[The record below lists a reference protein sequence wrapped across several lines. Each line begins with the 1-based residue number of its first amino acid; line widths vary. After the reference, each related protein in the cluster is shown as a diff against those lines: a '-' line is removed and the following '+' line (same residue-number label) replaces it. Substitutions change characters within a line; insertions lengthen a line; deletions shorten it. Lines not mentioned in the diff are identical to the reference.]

1 MTIYLGT
8 TILFIAFSYVM
19 LLFFQQ
25 FLRAR
30 AHQVNFDLKRNL
42 LEKQVNVI
50 ISNNAKPKQE
60 EAAWSG
66 WRKFRV
72 KKIVEENDTIKS
84 FYFVPHDGKPLA
96 SFLPG
101 QHITFQLKVPG
112 QSKPVIRCYTL
123 SNSIKRKNYY
133 RVSIKKQLAPLD
145 KKDAPNGV
153 SSCYFHDELLEGDVV
168 DVRAPSGKFYLDLTE
183 KTPIVLIAG
192 GIGLTPSLSMLNTLS
207 DVKSSRKIHLLYA
220 VQTKEEQ
227 IMEKKLLARQARL
240 PNFSFHRFYGVC
252 DDSELSKN
260 IHKGYIDCSSMRDL
274 GIEFD
279 SDFYIC
285 GPPPM
290 MNAIV
295 DGLEAQGVS
304 EQRIHFESFGP
315 ASVSKK
321 SKVKPALTVV
331 GDTNEAKLAHPV
343 SFSLSDKN
351 VEWDPSQGSVLDI
364 AESAGVDIES
374 GCRAGSC
381 GTCLTAILEGDVSY
395 AEDAGI
401 DIEKGSCLPCIAT
414 PNGPLKLHA

>member
-1 MTIYLGT
+1 MILHLGNA
-8 TILFIAFSYVM
+8 ILFIASFYVM

-30 AHQVNFDLKRNL
+30 AHQVNFSLKRSL
-42 LEKQVNVI
+42 LENQVNGI
-50 ISNNAKPKQE
+50 ISNNVKPKLD

-72 KKIVEENDTIKS
+72 KKIVQENGSIKS

-101 QHITFQLKVPG
+101 QHITFNLKVPG
-112 QSKPVIRCYTL
+112 QSKPVIRCYSL
-123 SNSIKRKNYY
+123 SNSVKRENYY
-133 RVSIKKQLAPLD
+133 RVSIKKQVAPPNEENL
-145 KKDAPNGV
+145 PNGIA
-153 SSCYFHDELLEGDVV
+153 SSYFHDILMKGDVL
-168 DVRAPSGKFYLDLTE
+168 DVRAPSGKFHLDLTE
-183 KTPIVLIAG
+183 KTSIVLIAG

-207 DVKSSRKIHLLYA
+207 DMRSDRKIHLLYA
-220 VQTKEEQ
+220 VQNKEEL
-227 IMEKKLLARQARL
+227 IMEKHILARLQRL
-240 PNFSFHRFYGVC
+240 KNFSFHRFYGSC
-252 DDSELSKN
+252 DESELSDTV
-260 IHKGYIDCSSMRDL
+260 HEGYIDCSKLRDL

-290 MNAIV
+290 MNAV
-295 DGLEAQGVS
+295 VGGLESQGVNQ
-304 EQRIHFESFGP
+304 ERIHFESFGP

-321 SKVKPALTVV
+321 STVKPVV
-331 GDTNEAKLAHPV
+331 DENTTTHPV
-343 SFSLSDKN
+343 SFSLSNKK
-351 VEWDPSQGSVLDI
+351 VEWDASQGSLLDI
-364 AESAGVDIES
+364 AESAGVDIQS

-381 GTCLTAILEGDVSY
+381 GTCLTAVLEGEVSY
-395 AEDAGI
+395 ADDAGV

>member
-1 MTIYLGT
+1 MTLYLGT
-8 TILFIAFSYVM
+8 VILFIASSYVM

-25 FLRAR
+25 CFRAR

-42 LEKQVNVI
+42 LENQVNVI

-72 KKIVEENDTIKS
+72 KKIVQENDTIKS
-84 FYFVPHDGKPLA
+84 FYFVPHDGKSLA

-133 RVSIKKQLAPLD
+133 RVSIKKQLSPAD

-153 SSCYFHDELLEGDVV
+153 SSCYFHDELMTGDVV
-168 DVRAPSGKFYLDLTE
+168 EVRAPSGKFYLDLTE

-192 GIGLTPSLSMLNTLS
+192 GIGLTPSLSM
-207 DVKSSRKIHLLYA
+207 R
-220 VQTKEEQ
+220 E
-227 IMEKKLLARQARL
+227 ARL

-252 DDSELSKN
+252 DDSDLSKN
-260 IHKGYIDCSSMRDL
+260 IHKGYIDCSSLRDL

-295 DGLEAQGVS
+295 DGLESQGVS
-304 EQRIHFESFGP
+304 QERIHFESFGP

-331 GDTNEAKLAHPV
+331 SDKKIAHPV

-395 AEDAGI
+395 VDGAGV